1 MNSTEKQTNISTED
15 NQKNQNET
23 VFVSNCEKTIFSC
36 NNVAEVVNTSKM
48 GELIWKT
55 FVLNQKLLEITYELW
70 SSLLSVINKEEIA
83 KQKWA
88 CYEILDAKNCNS
100 LNMNFDFFN
109 NQLIGYQKMHTKSW
123 EHEDYV
129 DLQQKFMSSIEAFLA
144 LSLPPLELDIEHII
158 LKVQNPKE
166 GDKIYTS
173 LSKKNVAPVLNEAI
187 FNFTRR
193 LREEIVRF
201 KLVDVPLDLR
211 DRKGRIEYLID
222 RAYRIKQRYL
232 KKLNI
237 SSSTTTIKPILSS
250 DNSFYEAD
258 TTPKPLLTQT
268 SKITDNPLTTEQTKV
283 CNCTDFVLNN
293 DLLEKNISVTQST
306 ELENDVNSRI
316 TTNWII
322 IGSVFSVLFFVIILI
337 VYCVLKYKS
346 RKKLLKRNDS
356 VVFKNEKLTNESKIF
371 SLKV

>member
-1 MNSTEKQTNISTED
+1 
-15 NQKNQNET
+15 
-23 VFVSNCEKTIFSC
+23 
-36 NNVAEVVNTSKM
+36 
-48 GELIWKT
+48 
-55 FVLNQKLLEITYELW
+55 
-70 SSLLSVINKEEIA
+70 
-83 KQKWA
+83 
-88 CYEILDAKNCNS
+88 
-100 LNMNFDFFN
+100 
-109 NQLIGYQKMHTKSW
+109 MHTKSW

-193 LREEIVRF
+193 VREEIVRF

-222 RAYRIKQRYL
+222 RAYRIKQSYL

-258 TTPKPLLTQT
+258 TTPKPLPTQT

-283 CNCTDFVLNN
+283 CNCTDFVFNN

-306 ELENDVNSRI
+306 ELENDINSRI

-346 RKKLLKRNDS
+346 RENY
-356 VVFKNEKLTNESKIF
+356 
-371 SLKV
+371 